1 VSRSRRIIIL
11 AVIVACAA
19 GAAIYTRG
27 FGLLSKP
34 DEGLVLYG
42 NVDIRQVNLGFRVG
56 GRIAEMPV
64 DEGASVAAGATL
76 AQLDRQ
82 PLIDALARAEAQVA
96 AAQAEL
102 DKRRKGNRPQE
113 IAQAEAAVAAR
124 NADMVRTREAYER
137 RKTLVTTG
145 AVSQSVFEAAE
156 AEYRAAEAQLRSA
169 EQALSLLRAGSRIED
184 IAAAE
189 AQLAAAIA
197 ERDSARTNLAD
208 TTLRAPDAGTILTR
222 AAEPGAIV
230 QSGATIFTL
239 TINRPIRLRAYVAEP
254 DLGQIAPGMT
264 VLVTTDGSSKVYH
277 GVIGFISPTAEFTPR
292 TVQTEQLRADL
303 VYRLRINITDPDDRL
318 RQGQPVT
325 VRLQPRD
332 EPATGR

>member
-1 VSRSRRIIIL
+1 MSRSRRIIIL

>member
-1 VSRSRRIIIL
+1 VSRRIIIL
-11 AVIVACAA
+11 VVIIACAA

-27 FGLLSKP
+27 FGLWDKP

-64 DEGASVAAGATL
+64 DEGASVDAMATL

-82 PLIDALARAEAQVA
+82 PFIDALTGAEAQVA

-102 DKRRKGNRPQE
+102 DKRRSGNRPQE
-113 IAQAEAAVAAR
+113 IAQAEAAVAVR
-124 NADMVRTREAYER
+124 RADMVRTREAYER
-137 RKTLVTTG
+137 RRALVATG

-156 AEYRAAEAQLRSA
+156 AEYRAAEAQLRAA
-169 EQALSLLRAGSRIED
+169 EEALSLLRAGSRIED

-197 ERDSARTNLAD
+197 ERDRARTSLAD
-208 TTLRAPDAGTILTR
+208 TTLQSPDAGTILTR

-239 TINRPIRLRAYVAEP
+239 TINRPIRVRAYVAEP
-254 DLGQIAPGMT
+254 DLGRIAPGMT
-264 VLVTTDGSSKVYH
+264 VLVTTDGNPKAYR

-303 VYRLRINITDPDDRL
+303 VYRLRINVTDPDDSL
-318 RQGQPVT
+318 RQGQPAT
-325 VRLQPRD
+325 VRLEQSS
-332 EPATGR
+332 EPAAGSVK

>member
-1 VSRSRRIIIL
+1 MSRRIIIL
-11 AVIVACAA
+11 AVIIVCAA
-19 GAAIYTRG
+19 GAAVYTRG
-27 FGLLSKP
+27 FGLLGRH
-34 DEGLVLYG
+34 DDGLVLYG

-64 DEGASVAAGATL
+64 DEGAAVAAGATL

-82 PLIDALARAEAQVA
+82 PLIEALAAAEAQVG
-96 AAQAEL
+96 AAQAQL
-102 DKRRKGNRPQE
+102 DKLRNGSRPQE

-137 RKTLVTTG
+137 RKTLVGTG

-156 AEYRAAEAQLRSA
+156 ADYRSAEAQLNSA

-189 AQLAAAIA
+189 AQLAGAKA
-197 ERDSARTNLAD
+197 ERDRAKTNLAD
-208 TTLRAPDAGTILTR
+208 TTLQAPDAGTILTR

-239 TINRPIRLRAYVAEP
+239 TIDRPIRVRAYVAEP
-254 DLGQIAPGMT
+254 DLGLIAPGMT
-264 VLVTTDGSSKVYH
+264 VLVSTDGNSKVYR

-303 VYRLRINITDPDDRL
+303 VYRLRINVTDPDDRL

-325 VRLQPRD
+325 VRLEQSPK
-332 EPATGR
+332 PAAGSGT